1 MLESVQRWMAKKK
14 KTRKKNREILCGSPN
29 CLRPREQGKK
39 IFTMLKLG
47 LHKMIFILTLRNEI
61 QKILLNHTLV
71 PLRFAPAFCPF
82 FSICLFAQ
90 IWATYYNKP
99 HWYCEILMAY
109 FSQFYQIGASQLRV
123 MVLSTK
129 PTFTSLIIMP

>member
-29 CLRPREQGKK
+29 CLHPREQGKK

-61 QKILLNHTLV
+61 PKILLNHTLV

-99 HWYCEILMAY
+99 HWYCEILMGLIFLNFIKSEHHSWGWWY
-109 FSQFYQIGASQLRV
+109 CPPSQ
-123 MVLSTK
+123 
-129 PTFTSLIIMP
+129 PSLHW